1 MNLDKKPFKILIDNF
16 TGPLDLL
23 LHLIEKDELDIYD
36 IPIAKITD
44 QYLNYIQTL
53 DHLDLDAASEFLVMA
68 ATLLAIKARMLLPKA
83 PQIMNEEEKDPRQ
96 ELVARLIE
104 YKQFKQAA
112 ALFREKETEMGKVFV
127 RKPDIAELL
136 KKYGPQN
143 PVENISVYDLL
154 QAFKIILE
162 KNEEPE
168 PTYEITKEEISIQEC
183 MDTILDKLAFNSQIV
198 FSDLFPN
205 RTSRLRIIVTFLALL
220 ELIKLKKISIVQKDP
235 FGKIIIFLKKD
246 IL

>member
-154 QAFKIILE
+154 QTFKIILE
-162 KNEEPE
+162 KNEEP
-168 PTYEITKEEISIQEC
+168 
-183 MDTILDKLAFNSQIV
+183 
-198 FSDLFPN
+198 
-205 RTSRLRIIVTFLALL
+205 
-220 ELIKLKKISIVQKDP
+220 
-235 FGKIIIFLKKD
+235 
-246 IL
+246 